1 MNEAKKGTFYV
12 VAFCLLMASG
22 LIGVCAVF
30 GLCAVIWG
38 PKVIES
44 GPPDRTQ
51 PYFWAVMILLAP
63 FTLFAF
69 AAGALLIVLPL
80 AAWLRIPLLDRSDWR
95 NIKSLY
101 RFLRRA
107 RRGASEETKQT
118 LGRQEARTPAPGRS
132 RFSRTR
138 QSLRRLAAVAS
149 LAATLFYWWCGAE
162 HVCMAGHMQHPPYP
176 AWEISN
182 DVLWGSLLVVATVA
196 GFLSD
201 FRSKLTLA
209 GLAAALTFSRLA
221 LGSGGGVFFPLEI
234 VVASALALLS
244 ALNMVRPNVIETR
257 LLHSARPSSRAQF
270 GRNLYAVLWLMPTIA
285 IGVVFWGIVA
295 LAYFVPAMLY
305 QRAVASDDAQTIARL
320 ASWGLGV
327 DWCDA
332 IGQTPLHRAAILRKT
347 EMCRVLIANGAD
359 VNARDNF
366 GDTPLHWAHSAEVA
380 RVLIEN
386 GADLNAKN
394 EIEDTPLHS
403 ARSAQ
408 IAEVLIAAGANV
420 NAKNRFCRTPL
431 NTADGDD
438 MKRALVLAGSEA
450 VNSDKFGS
458 TPIHDAARWDEPEV
472 VELLLSR
479 CAMVDARDGDQATP
493 LHYAASRG
501 HTGVVRLLLSHGA
514 DPEAVNAHG
523 ETPRALA
530 EKGGHQEVV
539 DLLAIAGTA
548 DDRE

>member
-1 MNEAKKGTFYV
+1 V
-12 VAFCLLMASG
+12 
-22 LIGVCAVF
+22 
-30 GLCAVIWG
+30 
-38 PKVIES
+38 
-44 GPPDRTQ
+44 
-51 PYFWAVMILLAP
+51 
-63 FTLFAF
+63 
-69 AAGALLIVLPL
+69 
-80 AAWLRIPLLDRSDWR
+80 
-95 NIKSLY
+95 
-101 RFLRRA
+101 
-107 RRGASEETKQT
+107 
-118 LGRQEARTPAPGRS
+118 
-132 RFSRTR
+132 
-138 QSLRRLAAVAS
+138 
-149 LAATLFYWWCGAE
+149 
-162 HVCMAGHMQHPPYP
+162 
-176 AWEISN
+176 
-182 DVLWGSLLVVATVA
+182 
-196 GFLSD
+196 FLSD

-244 ALNMVRPNVIETR
+244 ALNMVRPNVLETR
-257 LLHSARPSSRAQF
+257 LPHSARPSPRAQF
-270 GRNLYAVLWLMPTIA
+270 GRNVYAVLWLMPTIA

-431 NTADGDD
+431 NTADGAD
-438 MKRALVLAGSEA
+438 MKRVLVLAGSEA

-458 TPIHDAARWDEPEV
+458 TPIHDAARWDEPEI

-530 EKGGHQEVV
+530 EQGGHQEVV
-539 DLLAIAGTA
+539 HLLAIAGTA